1 MVNVVLKKAWPRIH
15 MAQDAFLLMNT
26 GHQAVESKQGLLTT
40 IAAGTDAHVEYAL
53 EGSVF
58 VAGAAIQWLRDGL
71 ELLKKSSESE
81 AFAESVDDTAGG
93 YVVPAFTGSWCTLL
107 GSVCQRGCCRHY
119 TRFY

>member
-1 MVNVVLKKAWPRIH
+1 MLFVNEHRVIRPLNLS
-15 MAQDAFLLMNT
+15 M
-26 GHQAVESKQGLLTT
+26 GSLTT
-40 IAAGTDAHVEYAL
+40 IAAGTDEHVEYAL

-93 YVVPAFTGSWCTLL
+93 YVVPAFTGLRCTLL
-107 GSVCQRGCCRHY
+107 GSVCQRGCCRHH